1 MVITNNADKSDDM
14 ILMTMMIIKIVQ
26 NILLS
31 VIITITEKKL
41 K

>member
-31 VIITITEKKL
+31 VIITIAEKS
-41 K
+41 

>member
-31 VIITITEKKL
+31 VIITIAEKKS
-41 K
+41 